1 VNAGVKK
8 YLVTARIVLL
18 AGLVGM
24 FFAVVS
30 LAEASHLAM
39 QETADALLRNA
50 QEMIAHGG
58 MGDAKA
64 IVHHCSETARYAEVL
79 LTQVSESDLRRSQ
92 GAVPLEDV
100 IRQCKRVLEIGIYAD
115 PGQLLNP
122 AIKARASAR
131 EAITLLGWTRLTR
144 NYAAGRFAVSRQAI
158 FSALLS
164 LTSSS
169 PKRRVIPVTPPH
181 NLPTASGG
189 PPADTL

>member
-1 VNAGVKK
+1 MKK

-30 LAEASHLAM
+30 LAEPSHLAM

-50 QEMIAHGG
+50 EEMIAHGG

-64 IVHHCSETARYAEVL
+64 IVHHCSEAARYAEVL
-79 LTQVSESDLRRSQ
+79 LTQVSESDMRRSQ

-100 IRQCKRVLEIGIYAD
+100 IRQCKRVLEIGIHAD

-131 EAITLLGWTRLTR
+131 EAITLLGLTRLTR
-144 NYAAGRFAVSRQAI
+144 N
-158 FSALLS
+158 
-164 LTSSS
+164 
-169 PKRRVIPVTPPH
+169 
-181 NLPTASGG
+181 
-189 PPADTL
+189 